1 MTSIAVPLPMHQLG
15 KRSQFMYH
23 LEKKRWYG
31 EALKHE
37 NSLSKVWVRLNS
49 YSIFPTYL
57 RLQDV
62 SFGYVLKDWDYDT
75 SYVKYT
81 PRSQRIGSNIVGV
94 VMSGVAINK
103 NTFEK
108 LYTPKR
114 TYSQAMSSLFSGKW
128 NNVGMCFPNL
138 SKTVNADK
146 DKYKEVFQYPT
157 EGSINTHLT
166 FRPMQDINTIPP
178 MVYGT
183 YLNTHTEFSELG
195 VLVDE
200 TNSNE
205 KRQEL
210 ENCFV

>member
-1 MTSIAVPLPMHQLG
+1 MTSIAVPLPVYQLG
-15 KRSQFMYH
+15 KRSQFMYS

-37 NSLSKVWVRLNS
+37 NSLSKVWVRMNS

-94 VMSGVAINK
+94 VMSGVVINK

-108 LYTPKR
+108 LYAPKR
-114 TYSQAMSSLFSGKW
+114 TYSQAMNSLFSGKW
-128 NNVGMCFPNL
+128 DNVGMCFPNL
-138 SKTVNADK
+138 SKTIYADE
-146 DKYKEVFQYPT
+146 DKYSEVFDRNT
-157 EGSINTHLT
+157 TGSINTHLT
-166 FRPMQDINTIPP
+166 FRPMADMNTIPP

-183 YLNTHTEFSELG
+183 YLNTHTEWSELG

-200 TNSNE
+200 TNSIA
-205 KRQEL
+205 KQDEL
-210 ENCFV
+210 RNCFV

>member
-1 MTSIAVPLPMHQLG
+1 MTSIAVPLPIHNLG
-15 KRSQFMYH
+15 ERSQFMYN
-23 LEKKRWYG
+23 LKKNRWYG

-37 NSLSKVWVRLNS
+37 NSLSKVWVRLDN
-49 YSIFPTYL
+49 YSMFPNYL

-94 VMSGVAINK
+94 VMSGVVINK

-114 TYSQAMSSLFSGKW
+114 TYSQAMNSLFSGKW

-138 SKTVNADK
+138 TKTVYADE
-146 DKYKEVFQYPT
+146 DKYREVF
-157 EGSINTHLT
+157 ERHNNGSINSHLKYEI
-166 FRPMQDINTIPP
+166 MSEMNTIPP

-183 YLNTHTEFSELG
+183 YLNTHAEFSELG

-200 TNSNE
+200 TNSTE
-205 KRQEL
+205 KQDEL
-210 ENCFV
+210 RNCFV

>member
-1 MTSIAVPLPMHQLG
+1 MTSIAVPLPIHSLG
-15 KRSQFMYH
+15 KRSQFMYN

-49 YSIFPTYL
+49 YSIFPNYL

-94 VMSGVAINK
+94 VMSGVVINK
-103 NTFEK
+103 NTFDK
-108 LYTPKR
+108 LYAPKR
-114 TYSQAMSSLFSGKW
+114 TYSQAMNSLFSGKW
-128 NNVGMCFPNL
+128 NNVSMCFPNL
-138 SKTVNADK
+138 TKTVYADE
-146 DKYKEVFQYPT
+146 DKYKEVFQGRVGT
-157 EGSINTHLT
+157 NINDHLLYGHI
-166 FRPMQDINTIPP
+166 DNLKIIPP

-183 YLNTHTEFSELG
+183 YLNIHREYSQLG

-200 TNSNE
+200 TNSTE
-205 KRQEL
+205 KKDEL
-210 ENCFV
+210 RNCFV

>member
-1 MTSIAVPLPMHQLG
+1 MTSIAVPLPIHNLG
-15 KRSQFMYH
+15 ERSQFMYN
-23 LEKKRWYG
+23 LKKNRWYG

-37 NSLSKVWVRLNS
+37 NSLSKVWVRLDN
-49 YSIFPTYL
+49 YSMFPNYL

-94 VMSGVAINK
+94 VMSGVVINK

-114 TYSQAMSSLFSGKW
+114 TYSQAMNSLFSGKW

-138 SKTVNADK
+138 TKTVYADE
-146 DKYKEVFQYPT
+146 DKYREVFAHNNN
-157 EGSINTHLT
+157 GSINSHLKYEI
-166 FRPMQDINTIPP
+166 MSEMNTIPP

-183 YLNTHTEFSELG
+183 YLNTHAEFSELG

-200 TNSNE
+200 TNSRE
-205 KRQEL
+205 KQDEL
-210 ENCFV
+210 RNCFV